1 MTMLTIHHLR
11 KSVSDR
17 VLWLCEELGVP
28 YELHSYDREPSMAA
42 PPEYKSLSAF
52 GTAPVIQDGDLTL
65 GESGAVVEYIC
76 MKHGGG
82 RLVLGPDHADYADY
96 LFWFHFANGSMVP
109 AFMIE
114 HVTNAAG
121 IPSGPSPTRG
131 ERVTAMIEARLGETA
146 FFAGSE
152 FTAADVMMVLP
163 RFAERLDLSGLP
175 NIRGYLERVT
185 ARPAW
190 KRTDDLR

>member
-1 MTMLTIHHLR
+1 MLTVHHLR

-17 VLWLCEELGVP
+17 VLWLCEELGIP
-28 YELHSYDREPSMAA
+28 YELKTYDREPSMAA
-42 PPEYKSLSAF
+42 PPEYKALSAF
-52 GTAPVIQDGDLTL
+52 GTAPVIKDGDLTL

-96 LFWFHFANGSMVP
+96 LFWYHFANGSMVP

-114 HVTNAAG
+114 HITGAAG
-121 IPSGPSPTRG
+121 IPAGPSPTRG
-131 ERVTAMIEARLGETA
+131 ERVTEMIEVRLGEA
-146 FFAGSE
+146 DYFAGST

-163 RFAERLDLSGLP
+163 RFAERIDLAALP
-175 NIRGYLERVT
+175 NTRAYIERVT

-190 KRTDDLR
+190 QRTDALR

>member
-1 MTMLTIHHLR
+1 
-11 KSVSDR
+11 
-17 VLWLCEELGVP
+17 
-28 YELHSYDREPSMAA
+28 MAA
-42 PPEYKSLSAF
+42 PPEYKALTAF

-65 GESGAVVEYIC
+65 GESGAIVEYIC
-76 MKHGGG
+76 MKHGQG
-82 RLVLGPDHADYADY
+82 RLVPGPDHADYGDY

-114 HVTNAAG
+114 HITGAAG
-121 IPSGPSPTRG
+121 IPAGPSPTRG
-131 ERVTAMIEARLGETA
+131 ERVTAMIEARLGEA
-146 FFAGSE
+146 PYFAGQD

-163 RFAERLDLSGLP
+163 RFAERLDLTDLP

-190 KRTDDLR
+190 QRTDALR

>member
-1 MTMLTIHHLR
+1 MLTIHHLR

-28 YELHSYDREPSMAA
+28 YELKSYDREPSMAA
-42 PPEYKSLSAF
+42 PPEYKALSAF
-52 GTAPVIQDGDLTL
+52 GTAPVIEDGELTL

-82 RLVLGPDHADYADY
+82 RLVLGPDHPDYTDY

-121 IPSGPSPTRG
+121 IPAGPSPTRG
-131 ERVTAMIEARLGETA
+131 ERVTEMIEARLGEA
-146 FFAGSE
+146 PHFAGDE

-163 RFAERLDLSGLP
+163 RFAERLNLSALP
-175 NIRGYLERVT
+175 NISAYLERVT

>member
-1 MTMLTIHHLR
+1 MLTVHHLR

-17 VLWLCEELGVP
+17 VLWLCEELGLP
-28 YELHSYDREPSMAA
+28 YELKSYDREPSMAA
-42 PPEYKSLSAF
+42 PPEYKALTPF
-52 GTAPVIQDGDLTL
+52 GTSPVIQDGGLTL
-65 GESGAVVEYIC
+65 GESGAIVEYLC

-82 RLVLGPDHADYADY
+82 RLVLGPGHPDYADY

-114 HVTNAAG
+114 HVTASAG
-121 IPSGPSPTRG
+121 ISASPGPTRG
-131 ERVTAMIEARLGETA
+131 ERVTAMIEARLGEA
-146 FFAGSE
+146 PYFAGSE

-163 RFAERLDLSGLP
+163 RFAERPDLGALP
-175 NIRGYLERVT
+175 NTRAYIERVT

-190 KRTDDLR
+190 QRTDDLR

>member
-1 MTMLTIHHLR
+1 MLTVHHLR

-28 YELHSYDREPSMAA
+28 YELRSYDREPSMAA
-42 PPEYKSLSAF
+42 PPEYKALSPF
-52 GTAPVIQDGDLTL
+52 GTAPVIEDDGLTL
-65 GESGAVVEYIC
+65 GESGAIVEYIC

-82 RLVLGPDHADYADY
+82 RLILGPDHPDYADY

-114 HVTNAAG
+114 HITASAS
-121 IPSGPSPTRG
+121 IPAGPSPTRG
-131 ERVTAMIEARLGETA
+131 ERVMAMIEARLGEA
-146 FFAGSE
+146 PYFAGE
-152 FTAADVMMVLP
+152 TFTAADIMLVLP
-163 RFAERLDLSGLP
+163 RFAERIDLDANP
-175 NIRGYLERVT
+175 NIRAYIERVT

-190 KRTDDLR
+190 QRTDALR